1 MTRTTHLARRLVD
14 APAFEYFIIAVII
27 FNGALLGLGT
37 SPALDE
43 GYGDLIELAS
53 QISLGVIMRS
63 VFSPRPQNLHRRAV
77 CVRMNPRRFRGIKAR
92 RRIRI

>member
-14 APAFEYFIIAVII
+14 APAFEYFIIAAII

-53 QISLGVIMRS
+53 QISLGVFI
-63 VFSPRPQNLHRRAV
+63 AV
-77 CVRMNPRRFRGIKAR
+77 GFHPKPPKTCIAAPFA
-92 RRIRI
+92 